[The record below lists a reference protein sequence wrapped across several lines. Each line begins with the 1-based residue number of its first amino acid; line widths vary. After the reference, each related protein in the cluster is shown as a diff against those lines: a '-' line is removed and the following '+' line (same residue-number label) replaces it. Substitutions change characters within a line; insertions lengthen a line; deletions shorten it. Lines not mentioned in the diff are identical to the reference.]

1 MIARARDHFLAEA
14 RATALGSD
22 NAASSVAAA
31 VERRSD
37 EKRGEP
43 GAQAQLAIACL
54 RRFGEAVQSPA
65 RALTQE
71 AGPSDQSL

>member
-1 MIARARDHFLAEA
+1 LH
-14 RATALGSD
+14 G
-22 NAASSVAAA
+22 NVWSSTSNIPEFKPDIVAQ
-31 VERRSD
+31 
-37 EKRGEP
+37 KKQ
-43 GAQAQLAIACL
+43 QAQLAIACL